1 MVNSTKCHLGYT
13 LYITAP
19 ILDDLLRKVFQ
30 QLLNKK
36 LLNGR
41 GRVSPTKGPNVERTG
56 VMLNIDK
63 PRARLSRTERKGT
76 LFSCLGEF
84 LWYASGTSHL
94 DFISYYIP
102 IYDQYAEEDGSIHGA
117 YGPRIFGEPNGQ
129 LERIISGLRANPASR
144 KAVIQIFDAA
154 DTEKS
159 YKDVPC
165 TCTMQFLV
173 RSDRLDMVTYMRS
186 NDAFKGL
193 PHDVFAFTMIQ
204 ELVARSLGVELG
216 TYKHAVGSL
225 HLYDEDR
232 DKAEEFLSEGWQS
245 EVLMPEMPRGDPW
258 PSLRM
263 LLDAESDIRLGR
275 VVRTNLQEID
285 SYWADLIRI
294 LQIFNYTKDTQEH
307 AKFALIA
314 PLKQR
319 MASNIYS
326 VYIDKR
332 EASHLDKM
340 ARHTGPEQLEL
351 LSVPVTEE
359 K

>member
-1 MVNSTKCHLGYT
+1 
-13 LYITAP
+13 
-19 ILDDLLRKVFQ
+19 
-30 QLLNKK
+30 
-36 LLNGR
+36 
-41 GRVSPTKGPNVERTG
+41 
-56 VMLNIDK
+56 
-63 PRARLSRTERKGT
+63 
-76 LFSCLGEF
+76 
-84 LWYASGTSHL
+84 
-94 DFISYYIP
+94 
-102 IYDQYAEEDGSIHGA
+102 
-117 YGPRIFGEPNGQ
+117 
-129 LERIISGLRANPASR
+129 
-144 KAVIQIFDAA
+144 
-154 DTEKS
+154 
-159 YKDVPC
+159 
-165 TCTMQFLV
+165 
-173 RSDRLDMVTYMRS
+173 MRS

-275 VVRTNLQEID
+275 VVRANLQEID
-285 SYWADLIRI
+285 PYWADLIRI
-294 LQIFNYTKDTQEH
+294 LQIFNCTKDTQEH

-351 LSVPVTEE
+351 LSEPVTEE

>member
-1 MVNSTKCHLGYT
+1 MLNSIKHRLEYA

-36 LLNGR
+36 LLHGR

-56 VMLNIDK
+56 VLLNIDK

-84 LWYASGTSHL
+84 LWYASGTAQL
-94 DFISYYIP
+94 DFINYYIS
-102 IYDQYAEEDGSIHGA
+102 IYEQFAEDDGRIHGG
-117 YGPRIFGEPNGQ
+117 YGPRIFGGANSQ
-129 LERIISGLRANPASR
+129 IERVIAGLRANSASR
-144 KAVIQIFDAA
+144 KAVIQIFEAA
-154 DTEKS
+154 DTERS

-165 TCTMQFLV
+165 TCTMQFFV
-173 RSDRLDMVTYMRS
+173 RSGCLDMMTYMRS

-204 ELVARSLGVELG
+204 EIVARSLGVDLG

-225 HLYDEDR
+225 HLYDDDR
-232 DKAEEFLSEGWQS
+232 EKAKEFLSEGWQS

-258 PSLRM
+258 PSLKI
-263 LLDAESDIRLGR
+263 LLDAENDIRSGR
-275 VVRTNLQEID
+275 VVRANLEEID
-285 SYWADLIRI
+285 PYWADLIRI

-307 AKFALIA
+307 AKLALIA
-314 PLKQR
+314 PLKRR
-319 MASNIYS
+319 MASSVYS

-332 EASHLDKM
+332 EASHLDKI
-340 ARHTGPEQLEL
+340 ARQTGPEQLEL
-351 LSVPVTEE
+351 LPQSVKEGE
-359 K
+359 